1 MLSSF
6 PNLFNFWATGDVK
19 GRREWRSYLVEAST
33 LPSSLFS
40 LIGKLHHVTRVLT
53 GIIQNF

>member
-6 PNLFNFWATGDVK
+6 PNLFNFSVTGNVK
-19 GRREWRSYLVEAST
+19 GKREWQSYLAEAST

-40 LIGKLHHVTRVLT
+40 LIGKLHHATRVLT
-53 GIIQNF
+53 GIIQSL